1 MGDRYNVAFKAT
13 EEDTPIWL
21 YSHWGGTSRYTAIAE
36 ALEDARSRW
45 HDPSYATRVAIS
57 SIIGNDWSSKTGF
70 GLNAG
75 ERPSTMG
82 DSPECAVV
90 IWDKRIVDIVHE
102 SDPSLSRGSLTFDE
116 FIGMA
121 QPVVLREV

>member
-13 EEDTPIWL
+13 KEDTPIWL
-21 YSHWGGTSRYTAIAE
+21 YAHWGGTGRYTMIAE
-36 ALEDARSRW
+36 AIEEARSRW

-57 SIIGNDWSSKTGF
+57 SIIGNDWSSTTGF

-82 DSPECAVV
+82 DYPECAIV
-90 IWDKRIVDIVHE
+90 IWDKRLVEVVDE
-102 SDPSLSRGSLTFDE
+102 GDPSTSHWSLTFDE
-116 FIGMA
+116 FLEMA
-121 QPVVLREV
+121 HPVVLRSV